1 MQKANSHMIP
11 SFLVSRSRFAAFAAM
26 GCTLLVMFRCAAQP
40 AGIRITED
48 AESFHITTSNYQFSL
63 TRKGFRYSVHCLDP
77 VSQPVPAHAS
87 SGLEFGGGPAVET
100 TVQSSTDRSVVFQ
113 VRNTG
118 GVRALVRVRCEEHF
132 LRMSV
137 EPDVPGRIVAR
148 TGGMGFTFGLAD
160 HGAPTDFHG
169 LPRKTTELTG
179 YSNENL
185 GSGKPTTVRLVS
197 NFVISPGRGVAVVN
211 LEPRRKIVR
220 VDADECAQGT
230 VSGDTMPDLYYFFGS
245 PEEIYR
251 GFLEVRN
258 RHGYRVFP
266 PKYAMFGVGW
276 EAWGALAWDT
286 NERTVRENVN
296 QYLDGGYPLSWMVI
310 GSGFWPRADTNLHA
324 TTSFG
329 MWDKNLYPSPT
340 GLIKEFHQ
348 KGLKVLIGLRIAFIV
363 DGPFAEAG
371 VKRGFFIE
379 EGGKPKVFEIAFPK
393 KPVYLLDA
401 HKPDALRWY
410 VELCQR
416 WLDDGV
422 DGFKEDLFGYGKY
435 VLLDDKIDPVNAAL
449 MRRGVYV
456 MGRNGYLGSPMDLHR
471 FEDFNWNQ
479 NQDRGPL
486 NGLAFAYSGFPY
498 VYPDIVGGTFKIE
511 GMPPLSDAKLKL
523 YFMRNAQYASVNP
536 SMSMGFGPWRFQDEE
551 VERVVLRA
559 ARLHARLHPYIYSA
573 AMDAY
578 ASGFPHTMTPLP
590 LQWPQDPEVYQLENT
605 RRRGYQWMLGP
616 SLLATPL
623 YGDDYRTAESRDV
636 YLPAGR
642 WMDYDTGE
650 ILEGP
655 RTLKNFKLP
664 PGKTPLFVGGKGVV
678 VERDLEQNRLMAVV
692 YPVAPKNSTYQF
704 IHPDGASRTQI
715 TTRFDGPQPSVLSV
729 IDLTTGDA
737 VDLKRD
743 PITKA
748 VSFAIQS
755 GHDYEVTTT
764 KHSKTP

>member
-1 MQKANSHMIP
+1 MI
-11 SFLVSRSRFAAFAAM
+11 SFSFNGRCRFAAFSVVMGYFVLAISLRAAP
-26 GCTLLVMFRCAAQP
+26 P
-40 AGIRITED
+40 AGIQITED
-48 AESFHITTSNYQFSL
+48 ATSVRVATANYQFTL
-63 TRKGFRYSVHCLDP
+63 LKQGFRYSLQCAEP
-77 VSQPVPAHAS
+77 GSQPVPAHAS
-87 SGLEFGGGPAVET
+87 SGLEFGGGHAVET
-100 TVQSSTDRSVVFQ
+100 TLQSTNDQSVVFQ
-113 VRNTG
+113 VRNTVG
-118 GVRALVRVRCEEHF
+118 ARALVRVRCEEHF

-148 TGGMGFTFGLAD
+148 TGGMGPSFGLAD
-160 HGAPTDFHG
+160 HASPPDFRS
-169 LPRKTTELTG
+169 LLRKTTELTG
-179 YSNENL
+179 YSNEDL
-185 GSGKPTTVRLVS
+185 GSGNPTTVRLVS

-220 VDADECAQGT
+220 VGDDECAQGT
-230 VSGDTMPDLYYFFGS
+230 LSGDAMPDLYYFFGS

-258 RHGYRVFP
+258 RYGYRVFQ

-286 NERTVRENVN
+286 NERTVTENVN
-296 QYLDGGYPLSWMVI
+296 RYLESGYPLSWMVI
-310 GSGFWPRADTNLHA
+310 GSGFWPRTQTNLFA

-340 GLIKEFHQ
+340 DLIKEFHQ
-348 KGLKVLIGLRIAFIV
+348 KGLKVLLGLRIAFIV
-363 DGPFAEAG
+363 DGPFSEAG
-371 VKRGFFIE
+371 AKRGFFIE
-379 EGGKPKVFEIAFPK
+379 EGGKPKVFQIAFPK
-393 KPVYLLDA
+393 SPVYLLDA

-410 VELCQR
+410 VDLCQR

-435 VLLDDKIDPVNAAL
+435 VLQDDKIDPVNAAL
-449 MRRGVYV
+449 MQRGVYLI
-456 MGRNGYLGSPMDLHR
+456 GRNGYLGSPMDLHR

-498 VYPDIVGGTFKIE
+498 VYPDIVGGTFSIKD
-511 GMPPLSDAKLKL
+511 MPPLSDAKLKR

-573 AMDAY
+573 AVDAF
-578 ASGFPHTMTPLP
+578 ASGFPHTMTPLS
-590 LQWPQDPEVYQLENT
+590 LKWPQDPEVYQLENT
-605 RRRGYQWMLGP
+605 RRRGYEWMLGP

-623 YGDDYRTAESRDV
+623 YGNDCGTAETRDV

-642 WMDYDTGE
+642 WMDYDTGD

-655 RTLKNFKLP
+655 RTLKNYPLP

-678 VERDLEQNRLMAVV
+678 VERDLETNGLVAVV
-692 YPVAPKNSTYQF
+692 YPVAPDDSTYQF
-704 IHPDGASRTQI
+704 TYPDGASHTHI
-715 TTRFDGPQPSVLSV
+715 ITRFDGTKPVTPRV
-729 IDLTTGDA
+729 IDLTTGDS
-737 VDLKRD
+737 VDPKRD

-748 VSFAIQS
+748 VSFAIKS
-755 GHDYEVTTT
+755 GHDYEVTTA
-764 KHSKTP
+764 KQPKTP

>member
-1 MQKANSHMIP
+1 MCCFVLAISLRAAP
-11 SFLVSRSRFAAFAAM
+11 S
-26 GCTLLVMFRCAAQP
+26 
-40 AGIRITED
+40 AGSQITED
-48 AESFHITTSNYQFSL
+48 ATSVRVATSNYQFTL
-63 TRKGFRYSVHCLDP
+63 LKHGFRYSLQCAEP
-77 VSQPVPAHAS
+77 GSQPVPAHAS
-87 SGLEFGGGPAVET
+87 SGLEFGGGHAVET
-100 TVQSSTDRSVVFQ
+100 TVQSTNDHGVVFQ
-113 VRNTG
+113 VRNTVG
-118 GVRALVRVRCEEHF
+118 ATALVRVRCEEHF

-148 TGGMGFTFGLAD
+148 TGGMGSSFGLAD
-160 HGAPTDFHG
+160 HGSPPDFRS
-169 LPRKTTELTG
+169 LSRKTTELTG
-179 YSNENL
+179 YSNEDL

-296 QYLDGGYPLSWMVI
+296 RYLESGYPLSWMII
-310 GSGFWPRADTNLHA
+310 GSGFWPRTETNLFA

-340 GLIKEFHQ
+340 DLIKEFHQ
-348 KGLKVLIGLRIAFIV
+348 KGLKVLLGLRIAFIV

-379 EGGKPKVFEIAFPK
+379 EGGKPKVFQIAFPK
-393 KPVYLLDA
+393 SPVYLLDA
-401 HKPDALRWY
+401 HKPEALRWY
-410 VELCQR
+410 VDLCQR
-416 WLDDGV
+416 WLDYGV

-435 VLLDDKIDPVNAAL
+435 VLLDDKIDPVNTAL
-449 MRRGVYV
+449 MQRGVYV

-498 VYPDIVGGTFKIE
+498 VYPDIVGGTFTIK
-511 GMPPLSDAKLKL
+511 GMPPLSDAKLKR

-536 SMSMGFGPWRFQDEE
+536 SMAMGFGPWRFQDEE

-573 AMDAY
+573 GMDAF
-578 ASGFPHTMTPLP
+578 ATGFPHTMTPLS
-590 LQWPQDPEVYQLENT
+590 LKWPQDPEVYQLENT

-623 YGDDYRTAESRDV
+623 YGNDCATAETRDV

-650 ILEGP
+650 IIEGP
-655 RTLKNFKLP
+655 RTLKNYPLP

-678 VERDLEQNRLMAVV
+678 VERDLEKNGLMAVV
-692 YPVAPKNSTYQF
+692 YPVAPENSTYQF
-704 IHPDGASRTQI
+704 IYPDGASRTQI
-715 TTRFDGPQPSVLSV
+715 TTRSDGTKPATPRV
-729 IDLTTGDA
+729 IDLSTGDS

-743 PITKA
+743 PITQA
-748 VSFAIQS
+748 VSFAIKP
-755 GHDYEVTTT
+755 GHDYEVTITQQPKSPPT
-764 KHSKTP
+764 R